1 MLCGVAYRSGLLRV
15 AAGLTEP
22 RRGPTADGRFQILVY
37 HRVGATADRF
47 HPATPVGVFERQMR
61 YLQRNF
67 NVLSLTA
74 LLQAVE
80 RREVPARAV
89 AVTFDDGYEDLY
101 RYVFP
106 IIREHG
112 VPITVF
118 LATGFIDSERPMW
131 NDAVAAAVRDTRSP
145 ALGGLP
151 DCRPMPLATPAQ
163 REEAV
168 ARGLSV
174 LKYRPLRERDD
185 LVAQILRSLK
195 VPEYKGPR
203 MLRWEQVKLMHAGGV
218 EFGAHTVQHPI
229 LTRLA
234 PTERWYE
241 IFNSKRAIEERLQGP
256 VTHFAYPNGTVRD
269 FDDVTKAL
277 VQKAGFASAASMIF
291 GTNTPETDR
300 YALRR
305 GGPSEDCLSVF
316 ATKLWWYRRQ
326 AGE

>member
-15 AAGLTEP
+15 AAGVTEP
-22 RRGPTADGRFQILVY
+22 RWGTVADGRFQILVY

-47 HPATPVGVFERQMR
+47 HPATPAGVFERQMR
-61 YLQRNF
+61 YLRRHF

-89 AVTFDDGYEDLY
+89 AVTFDDGYADLY

-106 IIREHG
+106 IVREHR

-118 LATGFIDSERPMW
+118 LATGFIGTDRPMW
-131 NDAVAAAVRDTRSP
+131 NDAVAAALRETRCP
-145 ALGGLP
+145 ALSGLP
-151 DCRPMPLATPAQ
+151 DCRPFPLATPAQ
-163 REEAV
+163 REEALL
-168 ARGLSV
+168 RGLSV

-185 LVAQILRSLK
+185 LVTQILRSLK
-195 VPEYKGPR
+195 VPEYTGPR
-203 MLRWEQVKLMHAGGV
+203 MLRWEEVKLMHAGGV

-229 LTRLA
+229 LTRLT

-241 IFNSKRAIEERLQGP
+241 IVNSKRAIEERLQAP
-256 VTHFAYPNGTVRD
+256 VTHFAYPNGTARD
-269 FDDVTKAL
+269 FDDVTKML

-291 GTNTPETDR
+291 GTNTSETDR

-305 GGPSEDCLSVF
+305 GGPCEDRLSVF
-316 ATKLWWYRRQ
+316 AVKLWWYRRR
-326 AGE
+326 AVG